1 MIPQLHGRD
10 PIRRPGDAVTINP
23 IAATA
28 ITPKRGSLSP
38 SPAGSRS
45 PSLDRHTCRR
55 RKTAFSGSADPLD
68 SPRGALESG
77 GGYRAAATSATDGT
91 APAASVA
98 LDRVG
103 G

>member
-45 PSLDRHTCRR
+45 PSLDT
-55 RKTAFSGSADPLD
+55 
-68 SPRGALESG
+68 
-77 GGYRAAATSATDGT
+77 
-91 APAASVA
+91 
-98 LDRVG
+98 
-103 G
+103 